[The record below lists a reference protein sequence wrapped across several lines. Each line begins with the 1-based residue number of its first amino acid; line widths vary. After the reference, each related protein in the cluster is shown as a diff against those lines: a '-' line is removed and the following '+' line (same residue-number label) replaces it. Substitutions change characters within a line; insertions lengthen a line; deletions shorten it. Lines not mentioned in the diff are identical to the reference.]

1 MRAPLAWALLLKS
14 AGGWG
19 RNVTRDGRRSRFG
32 GGPQAEGQ
40 KGRDGEGDPDTGDAG
55 GPAVA
60 VEDLAEDCT
69 ADETAEEVGRQIEPA
84 GGAAVRRG
92 SLADEPGRRGLGK
105 EGADPHEGQ
114 SRQDGRQMGEDQ
126 QGQSC

>member
-19 RNVTRDGRRSRFG
+19 RNVTRDLRRSRFG

-40 KGRDGEGDPDTGDAG
+40 QGRDGEGDPDTGDAG
-55 GPAVA
+55 CPAVA
-60 VEDLAEDCT
+60 IEDLAEHGT
-69 ADETAEEVGRQIEPA
+69 ANETAEEVGRQIEPA
-84 GGAAVRRG
+84 GGAPIRRG
-92 SLADEPGRRGLGK
+92 GLADEPGRRGLGE

-114 SRQDGRQMGEDQ
+114 SREHSSQMGE
-126 QGQSC
+126 